1 MTSQIVSRRR
11 EGGGGWLL
19 VLFHLFNGM
28 SSELVSSAVTKTT
41 IKVCRCSLWSSF
53 IHSSMAVGRLEKLS
67 SFSQLFAQDVSSSC
81 QASDSSFEIYFSS
94 PAAQRTTAINFL
106 CGHRKD
112 IYFLYCMVIIIINN

>member
-41 IKVCRCSLWSSF
+41 IKVCRCSLWPSF

-81 QASDSSFEIYFSS
+81 QASDSSFEIYS
-94 PAAQRTTAINFL
+94 PYHAQRTTAINFL